1 MESKY
6 KKNSNDKI
14 LEFEHEQSDPR
25 TLAVDSKEVLS
36 WIEDCMPNSK
46 LAINRIES
54 RHSLPFYPCKE
65 IPFPTPVPLKLPLLF

>member
-1 MESKY
+1 MPGLQVFSRFSFCQKGMESKY

-14 LEFEHEQSDPR
+14 LEFDHEQSDPR

-36 WIEDCMPNSK
+36 GIEDCMPNGK

-54 RHSLPFYPCKE
+54 RHSP
-65 IPFPTPVPLKLPLLF
+65 PLLPL